1 MLRQESSC
9 LSHLIHLG
17 YMKNMKFSR
26 LRTKLPFWLAL
37 LVCSVILVGITF
49 PQTYD
54 QLWNT
59 ETDFYQHAQ
68 DADLI
73 LIDDFEN
80 WYPIIGHPLWHL
92 CTVGLYELGM
102 GSDYAGA
109 SVTTA
114 MKLAQ
119 MLIICCFFDRMLRG
133 KISRVWS
140 PILALATVLV
150 SAVWIPSI
158 NPQIYVNAGS
168 PNVWHSPTQTMV
180 LFWMLLCVMFL
191 SASYERQLRTS
202 DKRCDFT
209 WYRMLFFAVCLAI
222 STIAKPV
229 FVQSFFPGAAAYFL
243 FQWIRNPR
251 HTRYY
256 IRILLSLIP
265 TIALILLQLGAY
277 YGEEAGT
284 GLLLFFNPDQ
294 ILYTLRIALMINAF
308 PVFVILTNP
317 QKQKNVFSSLCIF
330 TFVAACLE
338 CAFIRETGMRSTHG
352 NFDWALMATSLLIW
366 VNAVP
371 QFIEMLREKRS
382 AKTLAAGIVASGLFV
397 WHLASGIFYLYMLYT
412 TSNWF

>member
-1 MLRQESSC
+1 MKISC
-9 LSHLIHLG
+9 LR
-17 YMKNMKFSR
+17 KN
-26 LRTKLPFWLAL
+26 LPFYLVLLICCAVLAG
-37 LVCSVILVGITF
+37 VTF
-49 PQTYD
+49 PQTYN
-54 QLWNT
+54 QLWNM

-102 GSDYAGA
+102 GSDYAGTT
-109 SVTTA
+109 VTTV

-119 MLIICCFFDRMLRG
+119 MLIICWFFDRMLRD
-133 KISRVWS
+133 KINRVWS
-140 PILALATVLV
+140 PLLSLATVLV
-150 SAVWIPSI
+150 SAVCIPSI
-158 NPQIYVNAGS
+158 NPQVYANAGS
-168 PNVWHSPTQTMV
+168 PNVWHSPTQTML

-191 SASYERQLRTS
+191 AGSYERQLKITY
-202 DKRCDFT
+202 KRCDFT
-209 WYRMLFFAVCLAI
+209 WYRMLFFAVILAV

-229 FVQSFFPGAAAYFL
+229 FVQAFFPGAALYFL
-243 FQWIRNPR
+243 FQWIRNPQ

-256 IRILLSLIP
+256 IRILISLIP
-265 TIALILLQLGAY
+265 TIVLILFQIGAY
-277 YGEEAGT
+277 YGEESGT

-308 PVFVILTNP
+308 PLFVILTNP
-317 QKQKNVFSSLCIF
+317 QKQKNVFSALCIF

-338 CAFIRETGMRSTHG
+338 CAFIRETGIRSTHG
-352 NFDWALMATSLLIW
+352 NFDWALMANSLLMW

-382 AKTLAAGIVASGLFV
+382 AKTLTLNLAASGLFV
-397 WHLASGIFYLYMLYT
+397 WHLMSGIYYLYMLFT
-412 TSNWF
+412 TENWF